1 MNPVR
6 FSELGLRAE
15 LIAALEKQ
23 QITEP
28 TPIQVMALPVLL
40 AGKDAYLN
48 AETGTGKT
56 LAYLLPI
63 FSQIDAQQP
72 GPQLVIVA
80 PTHELAIQIQRQ
92 CSDLAQNA
100 GWPIRSLL
108 LIGGTAMERQ
118 IEKLKKKPQVVIGSP
133 GRILELIEKGKLKTK
148 GVRSLVIDEADRLLL
163 NESLP
168 LIRGILEALPPTRQ
182 LVFASATE
190 QPESAEAIAMLAPD
204 LVRLRAGAGKVNE
217 NIEHLYLVCEERDK
231 PEVMRKLLHALAP
244 ERALVFVRRT
254 EMARHLAAKLAH
266 HHIAVAELHAT
277 GDKRERKHA
286 MDAFRSGQVRV
297 LVASDV
303 AARGL
308 DIAGITHIFNLDAPT
323 QSQAY
328 LHRVGRTA
336 RAGAKG
342 QAITLLTADEVR
354 LVRRFEKELE
364 IVLYPVRLREGRVV
378 AADELEP
385 AVATDQPLR
394 RAMKRR

>member
-6 FSELGLRAE
+6 FSELGLPAE
-15 LIAALEKQ
+15 LVAALEKQ

-28 TPIQVMALPVLL
+28 TPIQVMAIPVLL
-40 AGKDAYLN
+40 DGRNAYLN

-63 FSQIDAQQP
+63 FCRLDAQQP
-72 GPQLVIVA
+72 GPQLVIAA

-108 LIGGTAMERQ
+108 LIGGTSMDRQ
-118 IEKLKKKPQVVIGSP
+118 IDKLKKKPHIAVGSP
-133 GRILELIEKGKLKTK
+133 GRILELIEMGKLKAK
-148 GVRSLVIDEADRLLL
+148 GIRSVVIDEADRLLL

-168 LIRGILEALPPTRQ
+168 LIRGIIDAAPSTRQ

-190 QPESAEAIAMLAPD
+190 QSESAEAIAAVAPD

-217 NIEHLYLVCEERDK
+217 NIEHLFLVCEERDK
-231 PEVMRKLLHALAP
+231 PELLRKLLHALAP

-254 EMARHLAAKLAH
+254 EMAGKLAAKLAH
-266 HHIAVAELHAT
+266 HHVAVAELHAT

-286 MDAFRSGQVRV
+286 MDAFRSAQVRV
-297 LVASDV
+297 LVASDL

-308 DIAGITHIFNLDAPT
+308 DIAGITHVFNLDAPT

-342 QAITLLTADEVR
+342 QAITMMTADEVR
-354 LVRRFEKELE
+354 LARRFEKELG
-364 IVLYPVRLREGRVV
+364 IVLNRVRLQEGRL
-378 AADELEP
+378 AADEREP
-385 AVATDQPLR
+385 SARTDQPLR
-394 RAMKRR
+394 PAMKRR